1 MSALIRLACVGGL
14 ISLTAAFSAFHVV
27 FDWLAHFRVQYAVLL
42 FAALI
47 LSAYQHQHTATL
59 ILSMCLAFHSTT
71 IYSSLRGLNFVTV
84 PKSNTLRVMTSNV
97 WAGNTDYARYI
108 HYVETADPDVIV
120 IQEYT
125 TAWDDALTTQLV
137 HYPHTLTFPEENPF
151 GIAVFS
157 KYPLSDGRAFLVSR
171 NTTPSIDVTVDVNG
185 TALKILGTHPL
196 PPVSQATHDLRNE
209 HLEALAEFIRYESGP
224 IIVMGD
230 LNITP
235 WSQPF
240 QHLVTRAGL
249 LDARRGHGIL
259 PTWPSW
265 FFPLQIPIDHIL
277 VKPSIAVT
285 EVENSGGVGSDHRSL
300 TATVEF

>member
-1 MSALIRLACVGGL
+1 MTALIRLTCIAGL
-14 ISLTAAFSAFHVV
+14 ISLTAVFSAFHVL
-27 FDWLAHFRVQYAVLL
+27 FDWLSHFRMQYVVLL
-42 FAALI
+42 FAVTVIAVFRHQRTSVLI
-47 LSAYQHQHTATL
+47 LSTCLVFHAT
-59 ILSMCLAFHSTT
+59 TV
-71 IYSSLRGLNFVTV
+71 YSSLRALNQATAA
-84 PKSNTLRVMTSNV
+84 KSNTLKVMTSNV
-97 WAGNTDYARYI
+97 WANNSDYDG
-108 HYVETADPDVIV
+108 YVDYVQTVNPDVIV

-137 HYPHTLTFPEENPF
+137 QYPHTLRYPEENPF

-157 KYPLSDGRAFLVSR
+157 KYPLTDGRAFLVSR

-196 PPVSQATHDLRNE
+196 PPVSLVTHHLRNE

-224 IIVMGD
+224 TIVMGD

-240 QHLVTRAGL
+240 QHLVARAGL
-249 LDARRGHGIL
+249 LDGRRGHGVL

-265 FFPLQIPIDHIL
+265 FYPLQIPIDHIL
-277 VKPSIAVT
+277 VKPSITVT
-285 EVENSGGVGSDHRSL
+285 ELENSEALKSDHRSL
-300 TATVEF
+300 SATVNF